1 MNARRGF
8 TLIEVLVALAIFAIL
23 SAISFR
29 GLAAVL
35 DARARIVEE
44 NRKWREVA
52 MAFAM
57 MDRDL
62 AAAANRPGRSPDD
75 LVIPPFF
82 GNAPELSR
90 EPTQLAF
97 SRMGDEGVPARRVA
111 YRLNGST
118 LELLAYPSID
128 AAPRDVAAAFPLL
141 TGVQAMNTRFLD
153 INGNWQTR
161 WPSLNNGAASSA
173 SVVGTAA
180 PKKNPPLPRAV
191 ELSVTLAS
199 GEQIDRIFALP

>member
-1 MNARRGF
+1 MKTRRGF
-8 TLIEVLVALAIFAIL
+8 TLVEVLVALAIFAIIA
-23 SAISFR
+23 AISFR
-29 GLAAVL
+29 GLTAVL

-82 GNAPELSR
+82 GNAPELAR
-90 EPTQLAF
+90 EPVQLAF

-118 LELLAYPSID
+118 LELLAYPWID

-141 TGVQAMNTRFLD
+141 TGVQALNTRFLD

-161 WPSLNNGAASSA
+161 WPLLNNGNAGST
-173 SVVGTAA
+173 VVGAPA

-199 GEQIDRIFALP
+199 GEEINRIFALP